1 MNQRA
6 MSLRMPES
14 MAVRLGAIART
25 DGVPISEFVREAI
38 ESQITLRLS
47 DEGFKDRLKKRIAE
61 DREVW
66 RELGVED

>member
-14 MAVRLGAIART
+14 LSVRLGAISRT

-38 ESQITLRLS
+38 ENQIAQRLS
-47 DEGFKDRLKKRIAE
+47 EDGFKERLKKRIDE

-66 RELGVED
+66 KELGAEG